1 MKSGDLIMAKELK
14 ILEFDTTCAEC
25 GAELPKG
32 SLARVYTR
40 KDGTVT
46 VYGIDC
52 HVNKG
57 MGLRLEEI
65 PPNPN
70 LGDILEELKSIH
82 HTLRLIHHYI
92 WQIYLS
98 LPAAE
103 NEPKELSEF

>member
-1 MKSGDLIMAKELK
+1 MNMGDLIMAKELK

-32 SLARVYTR
+32 SLARIYTR

-46 VYGIDC
+46 IYGVNC
-52 HVNKG
+52 HINKG

-65 PPNPN
+65 PPNVN
-70 LGDILEELKSIH
+70 LTDILMELKSIH
-82 HTLRLIHHYI
+82 HTLRLIHHYL
-92 WQIYLS
+92 WQLYLS
-98 LPAAE
+98 SPAAK